1 MERRD
6 ARRFEK
12 RLLARIWCRGKSS
25 LTFIRNLSATGL
37 FVIAHEVFPTGS
49 LIRIEIDGWLSGVRL
64 KGRVVWSRRI
74 PPHLFPAFGGGM
86 GIRLIEAGTPDYRTL
101 LTPNS
106 H

>member
-1 MERRD
+1 MERRS

-25 LTFIRNLSATGL
+25 LIHIRNISATGL
-37 FVIAHEVFPTGS
+37 FTIAREVCPPGS
-49 LIRIEIDGWLSGVRL
+49 AIQIEIEGWGSGVPL

-86 GIRLIEAGTPDYRTL
+86 GIRLTNPGILEYQDLLISPDQ
-101 LTPNS
+101 
-106 H
+106 